1 MLRGSSCAGTS
12 SLLAP
17 CFSYYGFFL
26 CSNIRVVQW
35 SCSIPGLSGVIDA
48 KIILFRHL
56 SSWDS
61 AGAGPGGWFLGG
73 DTELRCDVHRASP
86 SWVRKNTAG
95 MGRGD
100 AAFGEM
106 LLLGPVLPQW
116 HPKASSLV
124 TWQGRS
130 LETA

>member
-17 CFSYYGFFL
+17 CFSHHGFFL
-26 CSNIRVVQW
+26 CCQYSGCAVELLHPW
-35 SCSIPGLSGVIDA
+35 TFGVIDA

-86 SWVRKNTAG
+86 SWVRKSTAG
-95 MGRGD
+95 TGRGD

-116 HPKASSLV
+116 HPKASSPV